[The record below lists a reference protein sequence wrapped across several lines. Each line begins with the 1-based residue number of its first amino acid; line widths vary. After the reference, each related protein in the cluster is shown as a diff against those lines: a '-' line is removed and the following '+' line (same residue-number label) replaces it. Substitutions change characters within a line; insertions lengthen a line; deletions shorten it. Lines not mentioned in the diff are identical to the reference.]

1 MLFNLARLLAQH
13 AFRDYITYEDLMA
26 IEPPED
32 GELMPLP
39 WKDELLE
46 TPFFINESTG
56 KIETANSY
64 SNRDRDACRRAGY
77 PDGIRNHDFRREGLH
92 QISTCR
98 MSPRLCSQLTRLFKV
113 TLSRN
118 LFDNA
123 MPDTRTQTY
132 RPNITPIQTPQ
143 MGRQPFSANRAESTF
158 LTCSAHSQSLVTRAC
173 GSAYPQRSNTNSKIH
188 KSFLN

>member
-13 AFRDYITYEDLMA
+13 AFKDYTTYEDLTA

-32 GELMPLP
+32 GELMPLS
-39 WKDELLE
+39 WKDEFLE
-46 TPFFINESTG
+46 APFFMNESTG

-77 PDGIRNHDFRREGLH
+77 PNGIRNHDFRREGLH
-92 QISTCR
+92 QISMCR
-98 MSPRLCSQLTRLFKV
+98 MRLRLYSQLTRLFKV

-118 LFDNA
+118 LFDND
-123 MPDTRTQTY
+123 MPDTRTQIY
-132 RPNITPIQTPQ
+132 KPNITHIQTPQ
-143 MGRQPFSANRAESTF
+143 MGRQPSSANQAESMF
-158 LTCSAHSQSLVTRAC
+158 LTYSAHSQSLVTRAC
-173 GSAYPQRSNTNSKIH
+173 GNAFLQRSNTNLKIH